1 MTKLLIAD
9 PSKAG
14 LVMSTEVF
22 KEKIPGIE
30 IIVAQNG
37 KEFLGLLPT
46 VKPDIGIVD
55 FDLPDVDG
63 TTLIRYAKDIF
74 DGPIL
79 LTAYLDDS
87 IREVI
92 NSELFAFED
101 AGNCIEKPV
110 RSEKLAQVIDRFLV
124 DRKRVL
130 KRFEATGK
138 VGLLGDD
145 QETLGKMQG
154 VLVNI
159 SLGGACLEYSPIE
172 DTPSLGQEVT
182 LTLYLSNDSV
192 EKDSSSTKFKGILRW
207 IDRENRKIGIKFS
220 HLSDQQR
227 QVLENSL
234 RYSAGLDKS

>member
-22 KEKIPGIE
+22 KEKIPGID
-30 IIVAQNG
+30 IVVAKNG
-37 KEFLGLLPT
+37 KEFLKLLPD

-74 DGPIL
+74 AGPIL

-87 IREVI
+87 IREVV

-101 AGNCIEKPV
+101 ASNCIEKPV
-110 RSEKLAQVIDRFLV
+110 RSERLAKVIDKFLINK
-124 DRKRVL
+124 KRVL

-138 VGLLGDD
+138 LELSGDD
-145 QETLGKMQG
+145 NLGKLQG
-154 VLVNI
+154 GLVNI
-159 SLGGACLEYSPIE
+159 SLGGICLEYVPISSN
-172 DTPSLGQEVT
+172 PVLGQEVT
-182 LTLYLSNDSV
+182 LILHLPNDSTG
-192 EKDSSSTKFKGILRW
+192 ENFSSTEFKAVLRW
-207 IDRENRKIGIKFS
+207 IDRENHKMGIKFS

-227 QVLENSL
+227 QILENSL
-234 RYSAGLDKS
+234 RCSAGLGKS

>member
-30 IIVAQNG
+30 IFVAPNG
-37 KEFLGLLPT
+37 QEFLKLLSD

-74 DGPIL
+74 AGPIL

-101 AGNCIEKPV
+101 AGNCIEKPI
-110 RSEKLAQVIDRFLV
+110 RSEKLAKIIDKFLI
-124 DRKRVL
+124 DKKRVL

-138 VGLLGDD
+138 LELLGDE
-145 QETLGKMQG
+145 QQSLGNLQG
-154 VLVNI
+154 GLVNI
-159 SLGGACLEYSPIE
+159 SLGGACLKYTQISNDPI
-172 DTPSLGQEVT
+172 LGQEIT
-182 LTLYLSNDSV
+182 LALSLPNNSA
-192 EKDSSSTKFKGILRW
+192 EKDLSSTEFTAVLRW
-207 IDRENRKIGIKFS
+207 IDRENCKIGIKFS

-234 RYSAGLDKS
+234 RCSAGFGKG

>member
-22 KEKIPGIE
+22 KEKIPGID
-30 IIVAQNG
+30 IVVAKNG
-37 KEFLGLLPT
+37 KEFLNLLPNF
-46 VKPDIGIVD
+46 KPDIGIVD

-74 DGPIL
+74 AGPIL

-87 IREVI
+87 IREVV

-110 RSEKLAQVIDRFLV
+110 RSEKLAKVIDKFLINK
-124 DRKRVL
+124 KRVL

-138 VGLLGDD
+138 LELSGDD
-145 QETLGKMQG
+145 NFGKLQG

-159 SLGGACLEYSPIE
+159 SLGGICLKYIQMSNSPV
-172 DTPSLGQEVT
+172 LGQEVT
-182 LTLYLSNDSV
+182 LILYLPNNSTEENF
-192 EKDSSSTKFKGILRW
+192 SSTEFKAVLRW
-207 IDRENRKIGIKFS
+207 IDRENHKMGIKFS

-227 QVLENSL
+227 QILEDSL
-234 RYSAGLDKS
+234 RCSAGLDKS